1 MKGCSI
7 RLLLNSFSK
16 GMCSSGKTEGCG
28 VSALKRVL
36 NIEALGRL
44 SILPTTGSSYHLERK
59 QLGLCSGAPAGFF
72 GEKMACSEQ
81 SWLCF
86 CSECLSVWTPAVVQS
101 GFSERFL
108 TRKCPVSARHR
119 DAVTD
124 SCSPVAAQQGG
135 CRLRIAWIY
144 GDA

>member
-7 RLLLNSFSK
+7 CLLLNSFSK
-16 GMCSSGKTEGCG
+16 GMCGSGKTEGCR

-36 NIEALGRL
+36 NIEAFGRL

-59 QLGLCSGAPAGFF
+59 QLGLCDGAPAVFF
-72 GEKMACSEQ
+72 REKTACSEQ
-81 SWLCF
+81 SWLCL
-86 CSECLSVWTPAVVQS
+86 CSECLSAWTPAVVQS
-101 GFSERFL
+101 GFGERSMP
-108 TRKCPVSARHR
+108 RKGPVRVWHR

-124 SCSPVAAQQGG
+124 SCPPLAAQQGG
-135 CRLRIAWIY
+135 CRLRIARIY